1 MFSRV
6 FRFER
11 AVVVLA
17 VFVLPGLGRPAL
29 AGCERCGWE
38 PPKTKRNVT
47 VGSVTAL
54 KSVLTRATRGT
65 TILLTDGIYKIDAT
79 LHILSPGVVLRGKS
93 GNRSKVIIRGEG
105 MTEKKVGVAISI
117 DASDVV
123 VADLTVGSV
132 QFHGIQVR
140 GEAGANDVVL
150 HNILVADTGQQLLKG
165 STGPTGKISERGLV
179 ACSVF
184 SYTDAAPSDYTN
196 GVDVLNGKN
205 WLVRDNFFHKI
216 RGPREGGYMCGP
228 AILFWVGSQ
237 GTIVERN
244 LLLDCYRG
252 ISFGL
257 IAQNKNNGQPD
268 NIPSDHKGGI
278 IRNNIVVNRNPWGD
292 ESIEAND
299 CPGVRIEHNTVL
311 AAGKVNWSISVR
323 FPGTEAIVRNNLTNR
338 TIFSRDGGRLE
349 QSGNVT
355 SAQSDWFTDPER
367 GILRLKQADLAAVDS
382 GVIIEDI
389 KTDFD
394 RAPRVFGKAAD
405 AGAFEF
411 GSKRESR

>member
-1 MFSRV
+1 M
-6 FRFER
+6 
-11 AVVVLA
+11 
-17 VFVLPGLGRPAL
+17 
-29 AGCERCGWE
+29 
-38 PPKTKRNVT
+38 
-47 VGSVTAL
+47 
-54 KSVLTRATRGT
+54 
-65 TILLTDGIYKIDAT
+65 
-79 LHILSPGVVLRGKS
+79 
-93 GNRSKVIIRGEG
+93 
-105 MTEKKVGVAISI
+105 
-117 DASDVV
+117 
-123 VADLTVGSV
+123 
-132 QFHGIQVR
+132 
-140 GEAGANDVVL
+140 
-150 HNILVADTGQQLLKG
+150 
-165 STGPTGKISERGLV
+165 
-179 ACSVF
+179 
-184 SYTDAAPSDYTN
+184 
-196 GVDVLNGKN
+196 
-205 WLVRDNFFHKI
+205 
-216 RGPREGGYMCGP
+216 
-228 AILFWVGSQ
+228 
-237 GTIVERN
+237 
-244 LLLDCYRG
+244 
-252 ISFGL
+252 
-257 IAQNKNNGQPD
+257 
-268 NIPSDHKGGI
+268 
-278 IRNNIVVNRNPWGD
+278 VNRNPWGD